1 MNADRRRAWLRAG
14 CVLAAVAVYLNI
26 WTTYALYGLTDYG
39 RYDQQEP
46 GAVVTAMGAEFRLVS
61 LVQTTELVSSSTQE
75 VSSPAIN
82 AVWVVARVDV
92 VRRNEDPNL
101 FCSFAVLGP
110 GRRVWEPNRD
120 YISRDTTD
128 TCPRDSMPPL
138 GSTLPLE
145 VIFQIPERYVGE
157 LAGVALNDPASR
169 SARPVLVAPR

>member
-1 MNADRRRAWLRAG
+1 MNAGRRRAWLSAG

-39 RYDQQEP
+39 RYDQQDP

-61 LVQTTELVSSSTQE
+61 LVQTTELVSSSNQE
-75 VSSPAIN
+75 ISSPSIN
-82 AVWVVARVDV
+82 AVWVVARIDV
-92 VRRNEDPNL
+92 VRRSEDPNL

-110 GRRVWEPNRD
+110 GRRVWEPNQD
-120 YISRDTTD
+120 YISRDTTAS
-128 TCPRDSMPPL
+128 CPRDGMPL
-138 GSTLPLE
+138 GSTQPLE

-157 LAGVALNDPASR
+157 LAGVALNDPTSR

>member
-1 MNADRRRAWLRAG
+1 MNGDRRRAWLRAA
-14 CVLAAVAVYLNI
+14 CVLVAVAVYLNI

-39 RYDQQEP
+39 RYDQQDP

-75 VSSPAIN
+75 ISSPSIN
-82 AVWVVARVDV
+82 AVWVVARIDV
-92 VRRNEDPNL
+92 VRRSDDPNL

-110 GRRVWEPNRD
+110 GRRVWEPSRD
-120 YISRDTTD
+120 YVSRDATG
-128 TCPRDSMPPL
+128 TCARDSMPL
-138 GSTLPLE
+138 GQTWPLE

-157 LAGVALNDPASR
+157 LAGVALNDPVSR

>member
-1 MNADRRRAWLRAG
+1 VNADRRRAWLRAG

-46 GAVVTAMGAEFRLVS
+46 GAVVAAMGAEFRLVS

-82 AVWVVARVDV
+82 AVWVVARIDV
-92 VRRNEDPNL
+92 VRRSEDPNL

-110 GRRVWEPNRD
+110 GRRVWDPNQD
-120 YISRDTTD
+120 YVSRGTTG
-128 TCPRDSMPPL
+128 TCARGSMPL
-138 GSTLPLE
+138 GSTWPLE

-157 LAGVALNDPASR
+157 LAGVALNDPVSR